1 MNGARDFTDFLPDA
15 LVIRHSAL
23 PWYLRHAIPL
33 LSALFVS
40 LLLFFFFMKIDVIVS
55 AHGKLVSDH
64 PTVMLKPLERTVIK
78 EICVKV
84 GEKVYNGQI
93 LATFDPVFSISERDR
108 LIAEEK
114 RLAAQHERMAFELQN
129 IVYSKDE
136 NKEEQLQSKIFLDR
150 IELYKNKTIQ
160 YANEIRS
167 MEQSIESLKQNIEL
181 QEKRLAKFREI
192 EAMLSRAGISRAV
205 SARDLKDAQISRMQL
220 EADISDKQHE
230 IEVTKSQLQAK
241 QNESLAFTSNWKV
254 ELAEEYAKT
263 ASELTATR
271 KELAKA
277 AQMANYVELRAPE
290 NAVIHDIAP
299 ISIGSAI
306 REAET
311 LFTLVPT
318 GGTLEA
324 EVEIKA
330 DDIGKVKPGDAA
342 KIKISAF
349 PFQKYG
355 TLPGQVRVISEDS
368 FTRNQE
374 NSAAPPQGAY
384 YKAYIQI
391 DQNTGGKL
399 YGRLIPGMEAQ
410 ADIQTGKRSILE
422 YIVHPIIKSLDEAIR
437 EP

>member
-1 MNGARDFTDFLPDA
+1 MSGKRDVTDFLPDA
-15 LVIRHSAL
+15 LAIQHAAL

-33 LSALFVS
+33 LGALFAC

-55 AHGKLVSDH
+55 AQGKLVSDH

-78 EICVKV
+78 EICVKI
-84 GEKVYNGQI
+84 GEKVHKGQI
-93 LATFDPVFSISERDR
+93 LATFDPVFSLSERDR

-114 RLAAQHERMAFELQN
+114 RLDAQHERMNAELRNQQYAKN
-129 IVYSKDE
+129 DD
-136 NKEEQLQSKIFLDR
+136 KEQQLQSGIFLDR
-150 IELYKNKTIQ
+150 QELHQNKIIQ

-167 MEQSIESLKQNIEL
+167 MEQSIESIKENIQL

-192 EAMLSRAGISRAV
+192 EAMLARAGISRAV

-230 IEVTKSQLQAK
+230 IEVTESQLQAK
-241 QNESLAFTSNWKV
+241 KNESLAFTSNWKV
-254 ELAEEYAKT
+254 ELAQDYAKT
-263 ASELTATR
+263 ASDLTATR

-277 AQMANYVELRAPE
+277 SQMADYVELRAPE
-290 NAVIHDIAP
+290 DAVIHDIAP

-330 DDIGKVKPGDAA
+330 DDIGKVKPGDTA

-355 TLPGQVRVISEDS
+355 TLQGRVRVISEDS
-368 FTRNQE
+368 FTHNQE
-374 NSAAPPQGAY
+374 NSATSTQGAF

-391 DQNTGGKL
+391 DKESEGKL
-399 YGRLIPGMEAQ
+399 YSRLIPGMEAQ
-410 ADIQTGKRSILE
+410 ADIQTGKRRILE
-422 YIVHPIIKSLDEAIR
+422 YLVYPIIKSLDEAIR